1 MTWPLFL
8 AAAGLAATCLVDLIE
23 AAAASLAKRNELNL
37 PGWV

>member
-1 MTWPLFL
+1 MWPLFL
-8 AAAGLAATCLVDLIE
+8 AAGAIASTVLVDLIE